1 MTICKGHWLCVCLAI
16 CVWGVSG
23 IEARCQGADDNT
35 HIAVSVK
42 GQKKSAR
49 ALADSKLSPELLA
62 LQRAGDTMEKA
73 HLVGRTSQGQAVVKT
88 SKAKA
93 AALFASPE
101 DAGVVV
107 SNDTENFTPIHRL
120 IISYDKGKRP
130 TDESLRKAGLNVVED
145 YVPGTFLIVEP
156 IDEDGISV
164 ETVNQLAKHKL
175 VTKAY
180 PSYSV
185 KLSPPKPKTK
195 LEEEDAAPAPAKGD
209 PTKRDPAKKIE
220 ERTPKTSFIP
230 SNLSISA
237 VPQPKIP
244 TDDRF
249 PDLWGMKAINAPLAW
264 STVTTSPVIVGV
276 IDTGIDYNHPDLK
289 GNVWKSDRGTH
300 GYNALNRNEDPMDD
314 NGHGT
319 HCAGTIA
326 AMGNN
331 GVGVAGVC
339 WNVQV
344 MGLKFLDAK
353 GRGEDINAIR
363 CIDYAIDHGAKILS
377 NSWGGYSYVPEMEEA
392 IERAKHAGVLF
403 IAAAGND
410 GNDNNGSHH
419 HFPSSYNN
427 ENLIAVMSIDQDG
440 SPSDF
445 SNYGFEAVDLAAPG
459 RDILSTWP
467 DRRLKAISGT
477 SMATP
482 HVSGA
487 AALLWGHSRFKS
499 ANWKTI
505 KDELLSD
512 KNIKKTS
519 ELDGLCKTSGYL
531 DLEFLAE
538 PHDTP
543 TEPTPCPKKPETP
556 PSSDPERATLVATAT
571 VTFQDAKCVTG
582 DDNLLHVQ
590 LKLAEPCE
598 VWIRA
603 DTSVQ
608 SSADLKDL
616 STGFCNVKDPAKRWQ
631 GSARH
636 TSLKGGSWTQLIAS
650 HVVTLEPGTHD
661 LYWKVWDGD
670 ESGQKL
676 NFNAGTMTV
685 FAVRLNSK

>member
-1 MTICKGHWLCVCLAI
+1 MTSSNGRWLCACLAI
-16 CVWGVSG
+16 CVWGSRG
-23 IEARCQGADDNT
+23 IQARSQDADDHT
-35 HIAVSVK
+35 HISVSVK
-42 GQKKSAR
+42 GQKRSAR

-62 LQRAGDTMEKA
+62 LQRAGDTMQKA
-73 HLVGRTSQGQAVVKT
+73 QLVGRTQQGHAVVRT

-93 AALFASPE
+93 AELFAKPE

-107 SNDTENFTPIHRL
+107 SNDTENFTPIKRL
-120 IISYDKGKRP
+120 IVSYEKDKRP
-130 TDESLRKAGLNVVED
+130 TDASMQKAGLKVIED
-145 YVPGTFLIVEP
+145 YEKGNFLIVEP
-156 IDEDGISV
+156 INDDGITV
-164 ETVNQLAKHKL
+164 ETVNQLDKHKL
-175 VTKAY
+175 VKRAY

-185 KLSPPKPKTK
+185 KLSPPKPKAKPENADT
-195 LEEEDAAPAPAKGD
+195 EEPPA
-209 PTKRDPAKKIE
+209 KRDPAKRIE

-230 SNLSISA
+230 SNLNSTGL
-237 VPQPKIP
+237 PQARIP
-244 TDDRF
+244 SDDRF
-249 PDLWGMKAINAPLAW
+249 GDLWGMKAINAPLAW
-264 STVTTSPVIVGV
+264 STVTSSPVIVGV
-276 IDTGIDYNHPDLK
+276 IDTGIDYNHPDLIK
-289 GNVWKSDRGTH
+289 NVWTSDHGTH
-300 GYNALNRNEDPMDD
+300 GYNALNRGENPMDD

-344 MGLKFLDAK
+344 MGLKFLDSK

-363 CIDYAIDHGAKILS
+363 CIDFAIDHGAKVLS
-377 NSWGGYSYVPEMEEA
+377 NSWGGYAYAPVMEEA
-392 IERAKHAGVLF
+392 IERARRAGVLF

-410 GNDNNGSHH
+410 GNDNNGNRH
-419 HFPSSYNN
+419 HFPSSYAN

-440 SPSDF
+440 NPSDF

-467 DRRLKAISGT
+467 DRRFKAISGT

-487 AALLWGHSRFKS
+487 VALLWGHSRFKS
-499 ANWKTI
+499 ADWKDI
-505 KDELLSD
+505 KAELLSD
-512 KNIKKTS
+512 KNIKKTND
-519 ELDGLCKTSGYL
+519 LDGLCKTGGYL
-531 DLEFLAE
+531 DLEFLADE
-538 PHDTP
+538 PSDT
-543 TEPTPCPKKPETP
+543 TPCPKKPVTP
-556 PSSDPERATLVATAT
+556 SPNPERATLVATAT
-571 VTFQDAKCVTG
+571 VMFQDAKCVTG

-608 SSADLKDL
+608 SSADLKDV
-616 STGFCNVKDPAKRWQ
+616 STGFCNVKDPDKRWQ

-636 TSLKGGSWTQLIAS
+636 TSLKAGSWTQLLSS
-650 HVVTLEPGTHD
+650 HVITLEPGTHD

-685 FAVRLNSK
+685 FAVRLGSN